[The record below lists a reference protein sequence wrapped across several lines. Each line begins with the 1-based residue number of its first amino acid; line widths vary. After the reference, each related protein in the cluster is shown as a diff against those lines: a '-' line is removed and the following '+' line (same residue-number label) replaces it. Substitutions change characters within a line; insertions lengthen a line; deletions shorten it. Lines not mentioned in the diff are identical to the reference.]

1 MHVSKCGVLWLVPGK
16 VTSLG
21 TTEVTE
27 NSLNVKWGEPTDTG
41 GQNVPIDGYRVE
53 YRAGASGVFTPFQQK
68 QQEKTALIEGLIPR
82 QEYTVRVTAVNVIGD
97 GDSDEI
103 KRTTQ
108 SEGKNI
114 VISKG
119 WVLQYKD
126 SRMGIGGNMWLKIKE
141 KKMMH

>member
-27 NSLNVKWGEPTDTG
+27 NSLNVKWDEPTDTG
-41 GQNVPIDGYRVE
+41 GQNVRINGYRVE
-53 YRAGASGVFTPFQQK
+53 YSAGTSGDFKTFQGN

-82 QEYTVRVTAVNVIGD
+82 QEYTVRVTARNVIGF
-97 GDSDEI
+97 GDPDEI

-108 SEGKNI
+108 TEGKKV